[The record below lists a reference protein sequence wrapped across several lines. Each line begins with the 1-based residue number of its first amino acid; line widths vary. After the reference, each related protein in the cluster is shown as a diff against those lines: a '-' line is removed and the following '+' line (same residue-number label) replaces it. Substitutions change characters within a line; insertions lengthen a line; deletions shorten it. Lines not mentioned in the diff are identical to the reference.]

1 MIEPCTVAVRGSIT
15 FQGVFLAASRWKPC
29 SCRGLWAGRTVHE
42 LPLIRPGGRRRWPLQ
57 LHKEGKCC
65 AVRDVRWRC
74 RFEPQVVLPGNNE
87 SSDVTQG
94 ESATGK
100 Q

>member
-1 MIEPCTVAVRGSIT
+1 MRTALERLLEANDDVVEHVP
-15 FQGVFLAASRWKPC
+15 LALYRPMEDARD
-29 SCRGLWAGRTVHE
+29 LLAG
-42 LPLIRPGGRRRWPLQ
+42 ID
-57 LHKEGKCC
+57 KEGKCC